1 MVNQIP
7 LPKRSKHDPVTL
19 DEAEAVKKWMKYN
32 NMNIARL
39 KKIMVAVEK
48 NPLSIKEQG
57 GFRTDAEWAKHRAE
71 ALLKKV
77 SAKSKHNLRG
87 KDGRFVAANHWSQA
101 SFPSVCG
108 RSDTDKRSVE

>member
-48 NPLSIKEQG
+48 NPLGIGEQ
-57 GFRTDAEWAKHRAE
+57 FYLID
-71 ALLKKV
+71 LKKDLV
-77 SAKSKHNLRG
+77 RNLRLSEKVLG
-87 KDGRFVAANHWSQA
+87 VQERLNLPLKVIGQ
-101 SFPSVCG
+101 P
-108 RSDTDKRSVE
+108 KL

>member
-48 NPLSIKEQG
+48 YRLCIKET
-57 GFRTDAEWAKHRAE
+57 FVDWVDLR
-71 ALLKKV
+71 LSKKV

-87 KDGRFVAANHWSQA
+87 KDGRFVKQLSA
-101 SFPSVCG
+101 
-108 RSDTDKRSVE
+108 